1 MNDAMIRTLY
11 RRARRLLSAPARPD
25 PGQQV
30 TYASSEAYWDHHN
43 VAQHRRFDSA
53 RESLDY
59 FHWRNDQYPGYID
72 LMPVSGHDG
81 EAVLDFGCGPG
92 NDLVGFA
99 CYSRPRRLIAMDVA
113 QKALDEA
120 RARMALHGAGAEYIK
135 IREDDARLPLD
146 DGGIDYVHCSGVL
159 MCVRDPLATLREFH
173 RVLRPGG
180 RARLMVYNHDSLW
193 MHLYVGHVL
202 RRRRPEWRQLTNAEI
217 FLRSTDGEACPV
229 NRCWRVDEFLELG
242 TRAGFRCRHLGNAV
256 SLTELD
262 LLPQRFQAAM
272 YADLPEESRRFLLS
286 LRVDERGLPHHD
298 AVAAGIDACFE
309 FAQ

>member
-1 MNDAMIRTLY
+1 MIGKLY
-11 RRARRLLSAPARPD
+11 RRARGLLSALARPV
-25 PGQQV
+25 PRQQE
-30 TYASSEAYWDHHN
+30 TYPSSESYWDDHN
-43 VAQHRRFDSA
+43 VSQHRRFGSA
-53 RESLDY
+53 RESLEY

-72 LMPVSGHDG
+72 LLPVAGHDG
-81 EAVLDFGCGPG
+81 EAILDFGCGPG

-99 CYSRPRRLIAMDVA
+99 HYSRPRRLVAMDVA
-113 QKALDEA
+113 QNSLDEA
-120 RARMALHGAGAEYIK
+120 RSRMALHGAAAEYLK
-135 IREDDARLPLD
+135 IREDEARLPLE
-146 DGGIDYVHCSGVL
+146 DGSLDYVHCSGVL

-202 RRRRPEWRQLTNAEI
+202 RQRRPEWRDLPIAEI

-242 TRAGFRCRHLGNAV
+242 ARAGFRCRHLGNAV
-256 SLTELD
+256 SLIELD

-272 YADLPEESRRFLLS
+272 HADLPEESRRFLLS
-286 LRVDERGLPHHD
+286 LRIDERGIPHRD
-298 AVAAGIDACFE
+298 GVAAGIDACYE
-309 FAQ
+309 FVK